1 MDGTCHFQ
9 VLRALQLFG
18 GSVAAELHNPGSCA
32 ICQRQLRKQSCAILR
47 VAQAE
52 LRNPGS
58 CASGV
63 AKSWKLSK
71 PSFAILVAQS
81 DQRGCAIVVAQSG
94 EVAESDFI
102 HIKLRYITLHYIALH
117 YITFTFITLHRITSQ
132 CISLHYITLH
142 CIAYITIHCTTL
154 QHIIL
159 HCIHA
164 CMHTLEYIA
173 LRCVAVHY
181 IALRYITLH
190 LISLGSNW
198 HLLVPFPCVFHCGA
212 FMHL

>member
-1 MDGTCHFQ
+1 MEGTCHFQ
-9 VLRALQLFG
+9 ILRALQLFG

-63 AKSWKLSK
+63 AKSWKLCK

-81 DQRGCAIVVAQSG
+81 DQRACVILVAQSG

-102 HIKLRYITLHYIALH
+102 HIKLRSITFQYITLHD
-117 YITFTFITLHRITSQ
+117 IT
-132 CISLHYITLH
+132 
-142 CIAYITIHCTTL
+142 
-154 QHIIL
+154 
-159 HCIHA
+159 
-164 CMHTLEYIA
+164 
-173 LRCVAVHY
+173 
-181 IALRYITLH
+181 
-190 LISLGSNW
+190 
-198 HLLVPFPCVFHCGA
+198 
-212 FMHL
+212 